1 MILFGSGLAV
11 SVGLFAMVRL
21 FSMIVGT
28 MAFAMP
34 MPMQHPRFFPGVA
47 VTRNAGAK
55 NHRQGG

>member
-1 MILFGSGLAV
+1 MILFGSGVAV

-28 MAFAMP
+28 MAFA

>member
-11 SVGLFAMVRL
+11 GVGLLAMGCL

-34 MPMQHPRFFPGVA
+34 MQYPRFFPAVA